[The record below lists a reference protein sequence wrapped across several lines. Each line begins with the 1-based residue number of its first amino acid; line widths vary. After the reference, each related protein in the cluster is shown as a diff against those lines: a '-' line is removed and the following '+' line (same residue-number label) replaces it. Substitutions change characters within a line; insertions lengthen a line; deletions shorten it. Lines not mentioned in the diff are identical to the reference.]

1 MRLVITLFIKTIELC
16 GTIEIFVNKWNFSE
30 KEQYL
35 MVFEIE
41 HCNLVYKLGM
51 VTTQSEQEILFE
63 IVTISPVTAAVTN
76 SVSVRFSKTI

>member
-1 MRLVITLFIKTIELC
+1 
-16 GTIEIFVNKWNFSE
+16 
-30 KEQYL
+30 

-63 IVTISPVTAAVTN
+63 IVSNYITSYSCYEQCFSDIFKKQSDHTNLISHPVPSMPLKSNLT
-76 SVSVRFSKTI
+76 